1 MYFQYGEK
9 EIEYLKGKDSLLSE
23 VIDRKG
29 FIRREIEPD
38 LFVSLVHQM
47 AGQQISNRALET
59 VWGRINNRLGKI
71 TAENVYNSNMEGLGL
86 SPKKVFWIK
95 DFARK
100 ILEEEFDLN
109 SLYEKS
115 DKDVIK
121 NLCTLNGVGIWTA
134 EMTLIF
140 SMGRKNILS
149 FGDFGIKNGMKILYN
164 YSEITKDIFEKHR
177 ENYAPY
183 GTVASF
189 YLWAVSSDGSI

>member
-38 LFVSLVHQM
+38 LFVSLVHQI

-100 ILEEEFDLN
+100 ILEGEFDLN

-164 YSEITKDIFEKHR
+164 YSEITKDIFEEHR